1 MPSRRST
8 KLAIPHPNELSC
20 RIVGILEQLEPEA
33 LTRGRKIALIL
44 HGTLGHKDYLFQKTL
59 AAQLPLDSFRFD
71 FRGNHETGGVWKQG
85 ALSEDLEDLQAVVDY
100 LKVEY
105 EYVVDLVV
113 GHSRGSVIGFRWVAT
128 SEDGKN
134 TAAFVN
140 VSGRYRMEKI
150 VESEAGQR
158 WVEGFAKQGY
168 YEWNV
173 TVARQPILARITPN
187 DLKEFIAWDTSFV
200 WNDFPQHTDVLTV
213 HGLQDH
219 TVPPYDAVIYTKA
232 LSNRHPGTATLHFI
246 ENGDHNFTGR
256 KEEVVEAILQWLD
269 QRQKGKVKALSLS
282 LFDVKAQL

>member
-33 LTRGRKIALIL
+33 LTRGRKIALEQIL

-59 AAQLPLDSFRFD
+59 AAQLPLDSIRFD

-85 ALSEDLEDLQAVVDY
+85 GSECKPSSSGADTLKAVAIRGVPSRVPMDSNFGRRERTLQLRQRV
-100 LKVEY
+100 
-105 EYVVDLVV
+105 
-113 GHSRGSVIGFRWVAT
+113 R
-128 SEDGKN
+128 
-134 TAAFVN
+134 
-140 VSGRYRMEKI
+140 RYRMEKI
-150 VESEAGQR
+150 VGQSACLILVIAVLISFVRVRAGQR
-158 WVEGFAKQGY
+158 WIEGFAKQGY
-168 YEWNV
+168 YEWNERWQ
-173 TVARQPILARITPN
+173 TTHPRQDYPN

-246 ENGDHNFTGR
+246 ENGDHNFTGER
-256 KEEVVEAILQWLD
+256 KKWSGHPAMVGSEAEGESQ
-269 QRQKGKVKALSLS
+269 SP
-282 LFDVKAQL
+282 